1 MNEEIRDK
9 AKFYLKQ
16 YAENLSDRI
25 GQIKPL
31 ISQEERCLERITK
44 YTDPESVEKQNY
56 QRDYYTNRLN
66 MWKDRLVQ
74 RTEQLEGVEEVISK
88 L

>member
-1 MNEEIRDK
+1 MNEEIRNK

-31 ISQEERCLERITK
+31 IAQEERCLASITNH
-44 YTDPESVEKQNY
+44 TDPDSVEKQDY
-56 QRDYYTNRLN
+56 QREYYTKRLN
-66 MWKDRLVQ
+66 SWKDRLTQ
-74 RTEQLEGVEEVISK
+74 RTEQLQGVEEVISK